1 MRVPFT
7 IQTMHIPSRR
17 PIVPRPLSEQER
29 SWIREILE
37 ENPQWADVD
46 LNNTEAV
53 AKCDCGNCGTIY
65 LHSGSPQNSS
75 LVGTK
80 GYVGRIEILTTDNF
94 MITITLDQNGGALSE
109 LYVDPLD
116 LLEPGN
122 RKVPLEWQ
130 EKAHSVIPM

>member
-1 MRVPFT
+1 
-7 IQTMHIPSRR
+7 
-17 PIVPRPLSEQER
+17 
-29 SWIREILE
+29 
-37 ENPQWADVD
+37 VD

-53 AKCDCGNCGTIY
+53 AKCDCGNCGTVY
-65 LHSGSPQNSS
+65 LHCPSPQNPS

-94 MITITLDQNGGALSE
+94 MITITLDQSSGTLSE

-122 RKVPLEWQ
+122 RKVPDQWQ

>member
-1 MRVPFT
+1 
-7 IQTMHIPSRR
+7 MHIPRR
-17 PIVPRPLSEQER
+17 QPIVPRPLSEQER

-37 ENPQWADVD
+37 ENPRWADVD
-46 LNNTEAV
+46 LNGTEAV

-65 LHSGSPQNSS
+65 LQSESPQNSS

-80 GYVGRIEILTTDNF
+80 GFVGRIEILTTDNF
-94 MITITLDQNGGALSE
+94 MITITLDQIGGALSE

-122 RKVPLEWQ
+122 RKVPIQWQ